1 MKHRTAGSDMLDEE
15 ISFFD
20 ESLDDWLKQNAGMIA
35 LVKGKELIGVYN
47 TEDEALVEGA
57 RRYQLQSFLIRR
69 IVREQ
74 PSISAPALTLGIL
87 KGS

>member
-1 MKHRTAGSDMLDEE
+1 MKHRTAGGDMLDEE
-15 ISFFD
+15 IKFFD

-35 LVKGKELIGVYN
+35 LIKGRELIGVYN